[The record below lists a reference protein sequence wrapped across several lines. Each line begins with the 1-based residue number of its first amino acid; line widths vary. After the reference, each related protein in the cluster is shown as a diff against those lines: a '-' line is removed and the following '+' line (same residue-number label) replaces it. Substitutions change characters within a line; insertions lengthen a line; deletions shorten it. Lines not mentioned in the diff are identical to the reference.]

1 MFEES
6 EKEAFIESDDALEP
20 KGWHSNSI
28 PMQHK
33 NPQKN
38 NRSSIYTLEL
48 EEKKKGIQEYDDD
61 YEPYDHRTVAH
72 PTTNVETLFHL
83 LKGSLGTG
91 ILAMPMAFHNS
102 GYVLGMI
109 ATIIIGLLCTYC
121 MRILVTSMYD
131 LCKRKKVGSMTY
143 PATIEAALEE
153 GPVCLRR
160 FSKLSI
166 HVTNTFLLI
175 YQLGSC
181 CVYVVFIANNLK
193 RAFDSFLPDHVK
205 IYMTD
210 KIYMVLILLPLI
222 FINWIKNLK
231 FLVPCSKVATVA
243 TFVSFSI
250 ILYYI
255 FKDPLSFDDRE
266 PIGKIENF
274 PLYFG
279 TVLFALEAIGVIM
292 PLENE
297 MKTPRHFTAPCGI
310 LNIGMGTIVI
320 LYAGMGFCGYIRY
333 GSDIKGSITLN
344 LSSTEA
350 LAKTVQLLLA
360 LAIYFTQPI
369 QCYVAIDIVWNE
381 YLSSRLEKNSYRKL
395 WEYLVR
401 TGLVLI
407 TALLAIAVPSLEYF
421 ISLFGALCLSALG
434 LGFPAIIQLCTC
446 WKDADRSTKAFM
458 LIKNLVIVAIGVIGL
473 VVGTYTSL
481 REIFEKVILKSTN

>member
-1 MFEES
+1 MSHDNLGFTAS
-6 EKEAFIESDDALEP
+6 TDALEP
-20 KGWHSNSI
+20 KGWHSSSV
-28 PMQHK
+28 PMQHNTNAK
-33 NPQKN
+33 TNDRAN
-38 NRSSIYTLEL
+38 IYTLEL

-72 PTTNVETLFHL
+72 PTTTVETLFHL

-102 GYVLGMI
+102 GYALGMV

-121 MRILVTSMYD
+121 MRMLVTSMYI
-131 LCKRKKVGSMTY
+131 LCKRKKVASMTY

-153 GPVCLRR
+153 GPICLRW
-160 FSKLSI
+160 FSKYSI

-181 CVYVVFIANNLK
+181 CVYVVFIANNLR
-193 RAFDSFLPDHVK
+193 RALESFLSEDAK
-205 IYMTD
+205 LYMTD
-210 KIYMVLILLPLI
+210 KIYMVLLILPLI

-231 FLVPCSKVATVA
+231 FLVPCSKVATVI

-255 FKDPLSFDDRE
+255 FKDPLSFDNRE
-266 PIGKIENF
+266 PVGEIENF

-297 MKTPRHFTAPCGI
+297 MKKPKYFTAPCGV
-310 LNIGMGTIVI
+310 LNIGMGTIVV

-344 LSSTEA
+344 LPSNEA
-350 LAKTVQLLLA
+350 LAKSVQLLLA

-381 YLSSRLEKNSYRKL
+381 YLSPRLEKNSYRKL

-446 WKDADRSTKAFM
+446 WKEAGRWTRALM
-458 LIKNLVIVAIGVIGL
+458 LIKNLIIVIIGVIGL
-473 VVGTYTSL
+473 LVGTYTSL
-481 REIFEKVILKSTN
+481 KEIFEKVILKDAN

>member
-1 MFEES
+1 MSHDNLGFTAS
-6 EKEAFIESDDALEP
+6 TDALEP
-20 KGWHSNSI
+20 KGWHSNPV

-33 NPQKN
+33 PAQKN

-72 PTTNVETLFHL
+72 PTTSVETLFHL

-121 MRILVTSMYD
+121 MRILVTSMYV
-131 LCKRKKVGSMTY
+131 LCKRKKVASMTY

-153 GPVCLRR
+153 GP
-160 FSKLSI
+160 
-166 HVTNTFLLI
+166 
-175 YQLGSC
+175 
-181 CVYVVFIANNLK
+181 
-193 RAFDSFLPDHVK
+193 AF
-205 IYMTD
+205 
-210 KIYMVLILLPLI
+210 
-222 FINWIKNLK
+222 
-231 FLVPCSKVATVA
+231 ATTA
-243 TFVSFSI
+243 TFVSFGI

-266 PIGKIENF
+266 PVGKIENF

-310 LNIGMGTIVI
+310 LNIGMGIIVI

-350 LAKTVQLLLA
+350 LAKCVQILLA

-381 YLSSRLEKNSYRKL
+381 YLSPRLEKNSYRKL
-395 WEYLVR
+395 WEYFVR

-446 WKDADRSTKAFM
+446 WKEADRSTKAFM
-458 LIKNLVIVAIGVIGL
+458 LMKNLIIVVIGVIGL

>member
-1 MFEES
+1 MSHDNLGFTS
-6 EKEAFIESDDALEP
+6 STDALET
-20 KGWHSNSI
+20 KTWHLNST
-28 PMQHK
+28 PVQNSQTK
-33 NPQKN
+33 KD
-38 NRSSIYTLEL
+38 NRTSVYALEL

-61 YEPYDHRTVAH
+61 DYDPYEHRVVAH

-83 LKGSLGTG
+83 MKGSLGTG

-121 MRILVTSMYD
+121 MRILVTSQYT
-131 LCKRKKVGSMTY
+131 LSKRKKVPSMTY

-153 GPVCLRR
+153 GPNCLRR
-160 FSKLSI
+160 FSKSSI
-166 HVTNTFLLI
+166 HITNTFLMI

-193 RAFDSFLPDHVK
+193 RAFDSFLPPDIQKQLNEKV
-205 IYMTD
+205 YMA
-210 KIYMVLILLPLI
+210 LLLLPLI

-231 FLVPCSKVATVA
+231 FLVPCSKVATTV
-243 TFVSFSI
+243 TFVSFGI

-266 PIGKIENF
+266 PVGEVQNF

-297 MKTPRHFTAPCGI
+297 MKTPKKFVTPCGI
-310 LNIGMGTIVI
+310 LNIGMGTIVV

-333 GSDIKGSITLN
+333 GAAIKGSITLN
-344 LSSTEA
+344 LPSDEA

-369 QCYVAIDIVWNE
+369 QCYVAIDIAWNE
-381 YLSSRLEKNSYRKL
+381 YLSPRLEKNPHRKL
-395 WEYLVR
+395 WEYVVR
-401 TGLVLI
+401 TCLVLA
-407 TALLAIAVPSLEYF
+407 TTLLAIAVPSLEYF

-446 WKDADRSTKAFM
+446 WKEASPWEKAFM
-458 LIKNLVIVAIGVIGL
+458 LVKNLTLVVIGVIGL
-473 VVGTYTSL
+473 VIGTYTSL
-481 REIFEKVILKSTN
+481 KEIFEKVILKQTE

>member
-1 MFEES
+1 MSHDNLGFTAS
-6 EKEAFIESDDALEP
+6 TDALDT
-20 KGWHSNSI
+20 KTWHSNST
-28 PMQHK
+28 PVQNSHA
-33 NPQKN
+33 QKS
-38 NRSSIYTLEL
+38 NRPSVYALEL

-61 YEPYDHRTVAH
+61 DYDPYDHRTVAH

-102 GYVLGMI
+102 GYALGMV

-121 MRILVTSMYD
+121 MRILVTSQYA
-131 LCKRKKVGSMTY
+131 LSKRKRVASMTY

-153 GPVCLRR
+153 GPTCLRR
-160 FSKLSI
+160 FSKVSI
-166 HVTNTFLLI
+166 HVTNTFLLV

-181 CVYVVFIANNLK
+181 CVYVVFIANNVK
-193 RAFDSFLPDHVK
+193 RAFDSFLSDDIKHKLTEEV
-205 IYMTD
+205 YMA
-210 KIYMVLILLPLI
+210 LLLLPLI

-231 FLVPCSKVATVA
+231 FLVPCSKVATVV
-243 TFVSFSI
+243 TFVSFGI

-255 FKDPLSFDDRE
+255 FKDPLSFDDRVPVGE
-266 PIGKIENF
+266 LQNF

-297 MKTPRHFTAPCGI
+297 MKTPQYFTRPCGI
-310 LNIGMGTIVI
+310 LNIGMGTIVV
-320 LYAGMGFCGYIRY
+320 LYAGMGFFGYIRY
-333 GSDIKGSITLN
+333 GSVIEGSITLN
-344 LSSTEA
+344 LPSDEA
-350 LAKTVQLLLA
+350 LAKSVQLLLA

-369 QCYVAIDIVWNE
+369 QCYVAIDIAWNE
-381 YLSSRLEKNSYRKL
+381 YLSPRLEKNAHRKL
-395 WEYLVR
+395 WEYVVR
-401 TGLVLI
+401 TALVLA
-407 TALLAIAVPSLEYF
+407 TTLLAIAVPSLEYF

-446 WKDADRSTKAFM
+446 WKDAGRWQRAFL
-458 LIKNLVIVAIGVIGL
+458 LIKNLTLVTIGLIGL

-481 REIFEKVILKSTN
+481 REIIDKVILKKGAN